1 MFSNY
6 CFFGFFLLSFKIQLA
21 EEKIKSAL
29 FAFKNVMKWPCVAGR
44 KGPKCRL
51 VGKTQ
56 KTALFAE

>member
-1 MFSNY
+1 M
-6 CFFGFFLLSFKIQLA
+6 SFKIQLA

-29 FAFKNVMKWPCVAGR
+29 FAFKNVMKWSCVAGR